1 MRGVCAE
8 GQAEVVGLGAN
19 VMRRGG
25 TSAARFMCLTIFVV
39 DLRRRARREA
49 EYDTRMLPERYHA
62 RPAELILTLPRH
74 RDASTRA
81 DLLNLQTL
89 ATRYRGAA
97 ELTPNSTRPK
107 CPKHAPCQM

>member
-1 MRGVCAE
+1 M
-8 GQAEVVGLGAN
+8 
-19 VMRRGG
+19 
-25 TSAARFMCLTIFVV
+25 I
-39 DLRRRARREA
+39 
-49 EYDTRMLPERYHA
+49 RMLPERYA
-62 RPAELILTLPRH
+62 SRPAELILTLPRR

-107 CPKHAPCQM
+107 CPACPPPDVEERGISNSDGA